1 MSRSYIVSKQAL
13 ALTTWHGHWTI
24 VHCNLNCE
32 AKCNV
37 RLSVWTPCI
46 NMWVR
51 SLTRVL
57 SSIISACIKRFLYWA
72 CRNENPS
79 PFKYLRIVYKVEI
92 CLCMCSNKWENQ
104 MQFYCECCMLYMV
117 YLQRVK
123 GGGKNIVVLYYS
135 IEIASRGASKRY
147 SNIWKKKTNEKQFWF
162 QHLTFKKSIWNV
174 SLVRF
179 VTINYYPCCLT
190 LLVIWIIFV
199 ENLKRNFQDMHFILI
214 GRDKINFGLSCQ
226 KFLSLKNMWWTPR
239 TK

>member
-37 RLSVWTPCI
+37 RFSVWTPCI

-104 MQFYCECCMLYMV
+104 MQFYCECCMLYVV

-123 GGGKNIVVLYYS
+123 GGGKSIVVLYYS

-162 QHLTFKKSIWNV
+162 QHLTFKKI
-174 SLVRF
+174 
-179 VTINYYPCCLT
+179 PK
-190 LLVIWIIFV
+190 II
-199 ENLKRNFQDMHFILI
+199 DPM
-214 GRDKINFGLSCQ
+214 
-226 KFLSLKNMWWTPR
+226 
-239 TK
+239 